1 MTRRIRSALLVAVMA
16 AWGLAGTPAAG
27 QQAAPALYGYEVVAT
42 YPHDPGAFTQGLV
55 YRDGVLFEST
65 GLRGESTL
73 REVRLETGEVVRRRA
88 LARQYFA
95 EGLALW
101 EDRLVQLTWT
111 SGVGFVW
118 DARTFDAVRTFG
130 YTGEGWGLTN
140 DGRRLILSDGTEW
153 LRFLDPETL
162 AETGRMRV
170 TDGGRGVGNLN
181 ELEYVEGV
189 VYANV
194 WQTDR
199 IAMIDP
205 DTGRVAGWI
214 DLEGLLPAE
223 HRRGTD
229 VLNGIAW
236 DSDGRR
242 LFVTGKLWPT
252 LFEIRLIPE

>member
-1 MTRRIRSALLVAVMA
+1 MIGRALVALAVVAMA
-16 AWGLAGTPAAG
+16 AVVVVA
-27 QQAAPALYGYEVVAT
+27 QQAAPVRYGYEVVAT

-73 REVRLETGEVVRRRA
+73 REVRLETGEVVRQRA

-101 EDRLVQLTWT
+101 DDRLVQLTWT
-111 SGVGFVW
+111 SELGFVW
-118 DARTFDAVRTFG
+118 DAASFEAVRTFG
-130 YTGEGWGLTN
+130 YSGEGWGLTH

-153 LRFLDPETL
+153 LRFFDPTTL
-162 AETGRMRV
+162 AEIGRVRV
-170 TDGGRGVGNLN
+170 TDGGRGVRNLN
-181 ELEYVEGV
+181 ELEYIDGL

-199 IAMIDP
+199 IALIDP
-205 DTGRVAGWI
+205 DTGRVEGWL
-214 DLEGLLPAE
+214 DLGGLLPAE
-223 HRRGTD
+223 RSRGTD

-236 DSDGRR
+236 DPDGQR
-242 LFVTGKLWPT
+242 LFVTGKLWPS
-252 LFEIRLIPE
+252 LFEIRLVPQ

>member
-1 MTRRIRSALLVAVMA
+1 MTRPIRTALLLAVVA
-16 AWGLAGTPAAG
+16 AWGLAATSAAG
-27 QQAAPALYGYEVVAT
+27 QQAAPVLYGYEVLAT

-55 YRDGVLFEST
+55 YHEGVLFEST

-73 REVRLETGEVVRRRA
+73 REVRLETGEVVRQRA

-111 SGVGFVW
+111 AELGFVW
-118 DARTFDAVRTFG
+118 DLMSFEAVRTFG
-130 YTGEGWGLTN
+130 YTGEGWGLTH

-153 LRFLDPETL
+153 LRFFDPATL
-162 AETGRMRV
+162 AETGRVRV
-170 TDGGRGVGNLN
+170 TDGGRGVRNLN
-181 ELEYVEGV
+181 ELEFIDGV

-205 DTGRVAGWI
+205 DTGRVTGWI
-214 DLEGLLPAE
+214 DLEGLLPE
-223 HRRGTD
+223 DRRRGTD

-236 DSDGRR
+236 DPDGRR
-242 LFVTGKLWPT
+242 LFVTGKLWPA